1 MNLEKNFVK
10 CVCIKGCDLLTY
22 SWQRFGN
29 KKPVSQNK
37 ICKTNKLQAISPQE
51 LNKIV

>member
-1 MNLEKNFVK
+1 MTGLVKLESRN
-10 CVCIKGCDLLTY
+10 
-22 SWQRFGN
+22 WQHFGN
-29 KKPVSQNK
+29 KKSVSQNK